1 MVRQGI
7 RKIMRTPDVMFCS
20 DGLWDVMTNEEVAMY
35 CKTNH
40 HLSAAKLSDA
50 LVKEATKNRSS
61 GDNTT
66 VVAIRVHYAP
76 K

>member
-1 MVRQGI
+1 MWLTSSLPSSSLLHAR
-7 RKIMRTPDVMFCS
+7 R
-20 DGLWDVMTNEEVAMY
+20 Y

-50 LVKEATKNRSS
+50 LVKEATKNRGS

-66 VVAIRVHYAP
+66 VVAIRVQYAP